1 MVDCVPIANK
11 RKVTLTITMEELTM
25 HQKQRVGCRLR
36 SKTLLAVLIT
46 LLCCTWGASAF
57 AVIELKLGHFGSD
70 THPSHIAATQF
81 ANNVEKRTNG
91 EVKIAIYPNN
101 ALGSPP
107 EVLEQVIMGVVDMSL
122 SGQDQLAKHV
132 SLFDTVSIPFSL
144 SSYEHADRVLDGPFL
159 EWAVPEVEKIG
170 LVYLSSWEWGFRQ
183 LTNSKLPIM
192 SPADMKGLKIRT
204 PPAMTYQAA
213 MEALGANV
221 QTIAFSE
228 LVMAMRQGVVD
239 GQENPIGVIYNLKL
253 YESQKYIS
261 IINYLYSSMCHVVSK
276 DVWDSLTPEQQ
287 TIIREESNSARLLM
301 RKLARAD
308 EQKQIED
315 MRSKGIQIDTPGLAP
330 FKAKMGPAYE
340 KIKKNVGEANFDKW
354 MKMTE
359 SMQ

>member
-1 MVDCVPIANK
+1 
-11 RKVTLTITMEELTM
+11 
-25 HQKQRVGCRLR
+25 
-36 SKTLLAVLIT
+36 
-46 LLCCTWGASAF
+46 
-57 AVIELKLGHFGSD
+57 
-70 THPSHIAATQF
+70 
-81 ANNVEKRTNG
+81 
-91 EVKIAIYPNN
+91 
-101 ALGSPP
+101 
-107 EVLEQVIMGVVDMSL
+107 
-122 SGQDQLAKHV
+122 
-132 SLFDTVSIPFSL
+132 
-144 SSYEHADRVLDGPFL
+144 
-159 EWAVPEVEKIG
+159 
-170 LVYLSSWEWGFRQ
+170 
-183 LTNSKLPIM
+183 
-192 SPADMKGLKIRT
+192 
-204 PPAMTYQAA
+204 MTYQAA

-276 DVWDSLTPEQQ
+276 GVWDSLTPEQQ

-315 MRSKGIQIDTPGLAP
+315 MRSKGIQIDTPDLAP